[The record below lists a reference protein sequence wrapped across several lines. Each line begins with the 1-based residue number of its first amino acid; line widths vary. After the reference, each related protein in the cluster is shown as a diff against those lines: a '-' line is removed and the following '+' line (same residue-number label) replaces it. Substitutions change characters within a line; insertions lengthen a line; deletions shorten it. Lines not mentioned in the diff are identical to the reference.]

1 MTVQEALKARR
12 SVRQYL
18 DRPVEPEKLQA
29 VLTAAALAP
38 TAHNEQRTRVVVVT
52 DPEVRRALRG
62 ACSDFHF
69 VEQAPVVL
77 AVMADRDRLM
87 RCGQSSKT
95 VDCSIAMAFMH
106 LAAVEQ
112 GLQCCWL
119 GAFDAPEVRKI
130 LSVPDDYVVV
140 ALSTMGY
147 AADNSSARPK
157 KSVEEMTSYNTFSL

>member
-1 MTVQEALKARR
+1 MTVQDALKTRR

-18 DRPVEPEKLQA
+18 QREVEEDKLRG

-62 ACSDFHF
+62 ACSNFPF

-77 AVMADRDRLM
+77 AVLADNDRAM
-87 RCGQSSKT
+87 RCGQSART

-119 GAFDAPEVRKI
+119 GAFDAPEVRRI
-130 LSVPDDYVVV
+130 LSIPDNYVVT
-140 ALSTMGY
+140 ALSTVGY
-147 AADNSSARPK
+147 AAGDGSAPPK
-157 KSVEEMTSYNTFSL
+157 KTVEEMVSYNTFSL